1 MQEAI
6 DAGDGTL
13 HGAIEYWHEEALRL
27 RAELALAIDDCRA
40 AQVERDNVRAAYIA
54 EIDRLRAELAES
66 KKEIALLKTPNLVWD
81 FDDPENSAVDSV
93 ADAVYQHIDWWGD
106 INVGD
111 VMTFLTA
118 RKLSNVTI
126 RITSVNDDGE
136 VTFEAIDAAMAGGE

>member
-1 MQEAI
+1 MATEFGYLLNAMERAACESNPAKHNYHDKRI
-6 DAGDGTL
+6 AVLG
-13 HGAIEYWHEEALRL
+13 HVSAIE
-27 RAELALAIDDCRA
+27 AER
-40 AQVERDNVRAAYIA
+40 
-54 EIDRLRAELAES
+54 DRLRAELAES